1 MCGRELLLQN
11 WKTDGAKCILV
22 MVKKQTNMNAKQLG
36 IKFAQL
42 SVVLMLVFSVQ
53 RMLHID
59 SSPKTG
65 AEQTVSNQEDSKS
78 AKKAAEDP
86 EERPR
91 SVEVV
96 AKNAPKQAEV
106 TKKVSKEKRYY
117 LLATANDTLY
127 ADQWS
132 LSNVNV
138 SSAWDITANSDD
150 VTVAVLDSGF
160 ALAHEDLTNQWFTNA
175 GEVGGGK
182 ETNGIDDDGNGYVD
196 DWRGWDFYS
205 VDNSPQTGV
214 SNPTGDGVEHGTE
227 VAGLVGATTNN
238 NLGVASVSGGATLMP
253 LQVISDNGSGYSS
266 DIAAAIYYATDNGA
280 DVINM
285 SLGTSGDDTAVRNA
299 VDYAVDR
306 DVVVVAAAGNC
317 GNNDQDVC
325 SGQVSGYVTFPANYD
340 RVVAVGALGQS
351 NSRASFSSYGQRVD
365 IAAPGSGSFRSTSW
379 SAGNATSLYA
389 TNLYGTSFSSPITAG
404 AAALI
409 RSIRPDSSVDD
420 VRALLMASANKVSG
434 MSGEVY
440 TKYYGHGL
448 LNVGQSIQ
456 IANDLNGITEDA
468 PTLYQ
473 AGNAKAEKNYRTSDA
488 LGSGCEIASGTWCT
502 VWLRNTTENY
512 DRFLPYQKTDVN
524 DEAGWTWGGS
534 ILQHGEWSIRARQGD
549 TVSTTPVLIFSK

>member
-1 MCGRELLLQN
+1 
-11 WKTDGAKCILV
+11 
-22 MVKKQTNMNAKQLG
+22 MVKTQTNMNVKQLG

-42 SVVLMLVFSVQ
+42 SVVLLLIFCVQ
-53 RMLHID
+53 KTIQTHQLPRSGTD
-59 SSPKTG
+59 KAESSKP
-65 AEQTVSNQEDSKS
+65 AEVAQNTDKKQKS
-78 AKKAAEDP
+78 DP
-86 EERPR
+86 EVRPR
-91 SVEVV
+91 SADEISV
-96 AKNAPKQAEV
+96 NSPKQAEV
-106 TKKVSKEKRYY
+106 AKLVEKEKRYY
-117 LLATANDTLY
+117 LLADANDSLY
-127 ADQWS
+127 PNQWG
-132 LSNVNV
+132 LSNINV

-160 ALAHEDLTNQWFTNA
+160 ALEHEDLTNQWFTNA
-175 GEVGGGK
+175 GEIGGGK

-214 SNPTGDGVEHGTE
+214 SNPSGDGVEHGTE

-238 NLGVASVSGGATLMP
+238 NLGVASVSGGATIMP

-266 DIAAAIYYATDNGA
+266 DIAAAIYYAADNGA

-285 SLGTSGDDTAVRNA
+285 SLGTSGDDVAVRNA

-306 DVVVVAAAGNC
+306 DVVVLAAAGNC

-340 RVVAVGALGQS
+340 RVVAVGALNQS
-351 NSRASFSSYGQRVD
+351 NARASFSSYGQRVD

-379 SAGNATSLYA
+379 SAGNPTSLYA

-409 RSIRPDSSVDD
+409 RSIRPSSSVDD

-440 TKYYGHGL
+440 TSYYGHGL
-448 LNVGQSIQ
+448 LDVGRAIEV
-456 IANDLNGITEDA
+456 ANDLNSITEEA
-468 PTLYQ
+468 PTVYQ
-473 AGNAKAEKNYRTSDA
+473 AGNNKAEKNYRTTDA
-488 LGSGCEIASGTWCT
+488 LGSGCKVASGTWCT
-502 VWLRNTTENY
+502 VWLRNTTKSY
-512 DRFLPYQKTDVN
+512 DRFLPYQQTDEN

-534 ILQHGEWSIRARQGD
+534 ILKSGEWSIRARQGD